1 MKNIVLSATLM
12 CALSACSTSPVSVS
26 DAKPSSKVYAFQIN
40 PTGPYGSLT
49 VVRDSGFVSSGCDM
63 AIYIDGQLAAKLAT
77 KEKATFKI
85 PAGEVVVGA
94 GVTGSGL
101 CSTAAQRRE
110 REVTIQAGQSKR
122 YRVFTSSEADVDLL
136 PTTL

>member
-1 MKNIVLSATLM
+1 
-12 CALSACSTSPVSVS
+12 
-26 DAKPSSKVYAFQIN
+26 
-40 PTGPYGSLT
+40 
-49 VVRDSGFVSSGCDM
+49 M

-94 GVTGSGL
+94 GVIGSGL
-101 CSTAAQRRE
+101 CGTAAQRRE

>member
-1 MKNIVLSATLM
+1 
-12 CALSACSTSPVSVS
+12 
-26 DAKPSSKVYAFQIN
+26 
-40 PTGPYGSLT
+40 
-49 VVRDSGFVSSGCDM
+49 M
-63 AIYIDGQLAAKLAT
+63 AIYIDGQLAAEQAS

-85 PAGEVVVGA
+85 PAGEIAIGA

-110 REVTIQAGQSKR
+110 REVTIQAGQSKL
-122 YRVFTSSEADVDLL
+122 YRVSTSSEADVDLL

>member
-1 MKNIVLSATLM
+1 MKNIVFSATLF

-26 DAKPSSKVYAFQIN
+26 DARPSSKVYAFQIN
-40 PTGPYGSLT
+40 PSGPYGSLT
-49 VVRDSGFVSSGCDM
+49 IVRDSGFVSSGCDM
-63 AIYIDGQLAAKLAT
+63 GIYINGQLAARLAT
-77 KEKATFKI
+77 KERATFKI

-94 GVTGSGL
+94 GVIGSGL

-110 REVTIQAGQSKR
+110 REVNISAGQSKR

-136 PTTL
+136 PSTL